1 MLCSQNLTCEIPLSF
16 FTESKCAFLFLIA
29 STLDSRLILLV
40 SYRLTG
46 VLEVGIFAGM
56 AEAAYFGYPN
66 GQVQVRWQDG
76 E

>member
-1 MLCSQNLTCEIPLSF
+1 MLYSPNLTCGILRNYF
-16 FTESKCAFLFLIA
+16 IESKCTFLPSLIFR
-29 STLDSRLILLV
+29 TDSKLILSV
-40 SYRLTG
+40 SNRLTG

-76 E
+76 